1 MAIFGIMNSINT
13 MNNAAFRMM
22 STNNS
27 LMSLTSFAGNYSNL
41 NLLNQKEKTLMCNK
55 LNSEL
60 EYKISDAQYESLK
73 KLEKDKIKRS
83 FSIFA

>member
-1 MAIFGIMNSINT
+1 MNSINT